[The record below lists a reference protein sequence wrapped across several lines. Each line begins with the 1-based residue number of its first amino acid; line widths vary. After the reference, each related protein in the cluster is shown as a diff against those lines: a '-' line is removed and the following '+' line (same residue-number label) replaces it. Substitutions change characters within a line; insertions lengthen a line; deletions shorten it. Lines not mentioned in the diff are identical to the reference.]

1 MTPADTTLPVIE
13 TPLRNGEAGR
23 LCVQRLVGRHSTV
36 TLYLGDCLA
45 VLPEIAWD
53 VLITDP
59 PYGIAHASGW
69 DGPWQN
75 SEIHGD
81 ESTDHRSR
89 VLALNGERPAAV
101 FGTWRVERPKGTRA
115 VLVWNKGPASGMGDL
130 SFPWKPSWEEIY
142 VLGKGWSGRRD
153 EGVLNGSVV
162 TWASKGRKHPNEK
175 PVSLVAQLVTKAPPG
190 IICDP
195 FMGSGTTGLACLRLK
210 RDFIGIEKDA
220 THFATALERMR
231 SEVEETLL

>member
-1 MTPADTTLPVIE
+1 MSDTIGKIGAQFGSHCVK
-13 TPLRNGEAGR
+13 RFAGR
-23 LCVQRLVGRHSTV
+23 NSSV
-36 TLYLGDCLA
+36 TLFLGDCLEI
-45 VLPEIAWD
+45 LPTIAWD

-81 ESTDHRSR
+81 ENTQHRTQ
-89 VLALNGERPAAV
+89 VLEMNGVRAAAV
-101 FGTWRVERPKGTRA
+101 FGTWRVERPKGVRA
-115 VLVWNKGPASGMGDL
+115 ILIWNKGPASGMGDL

-142 VLGKGWSGRRD
+142 ILGQGWRGRRD

-175 PVSLVAQLVTKAPPG
+175 PVSLMAQLVTKAPPG
-190 IICDP
+190 IVCDP
-195 FMGSGTTGLACLRLK
+195 FMGSGTTGLACMRLN
-210 RDFIGIEKDA
+210 RDFIGIEKDPL
-220 THFATALERMR
+220 HYATALEQMR
-231 SEVEETLL
+231 SEAEETLL

>member
-1 MTPADTTLPVIE
+1 MNAPTATE
-13 TPLRNGEAGR
+13 TRCAGSLHR
-23 LCVQRLVGRHSTV
+23 MVGRHSTV
-36 TLYLGDCLA
+36 TLYLGDCLD

-59 PYGIAHASGW
+59 PYGINYESGH
-69 DGPWQN
+69 DSPWTKI
-75 SEIHGD
+75 EGD
-81 ESTDHRSR
+81 QSTDSRAR

-142 VLGKGWSGRRD
+142 VLGAGWSGRRD